1 LPLPGIKPRSPGRPV
16 RSQTLYWFFR
26 STDRNIKKLRN
37 VLLSEILAMLF
48 QHYFT
53 TLYQLYLSYTVDPL
67 FSALCGIFPDFSAE
81 TSARRTCTT
90 LAAGSSHFLVMPW
103 RVAGRDEIL
112 KAGNCVDRHTRFLRF
127 DPTPR
132 KGQVWVQRGADSGGL
147 QHQLSD
153 PVSPLPQ
160 HFETSWMFCLL
171 TYPLVVALG
180 GSSRP

>member
-1 LPLPGIKPRSPGRPV
+1 
-16 RSQTLYWFFR
+16 
-26 STDRNIKKLRN
+26 
-37 VLLSEILAMLF
+37 
-48 QHYFT
+48 
-53 TLYQLYLSYTVDPL
+53 
-67 FSALCGIFPDFSAE
+67 
-81 TSARRTCTT
+81 
-90 LAAGSSHFLVMPW
+90 MPW

-171 TYPLVVALG
+171 TYPLVVAPG
-180 GSSRP
+180 GSSRPQHTTLSQFIHLPQRTLQDSSKSYYLINLLVSLTVVAKGFATKF